1 MSRIRTL
8 AGIASV
14 LCIAFSL
21 NMLVW
26 QKDAFAALVWGALLL
41 GIVLGV
47 AWLVMAIAGLAGSA
61 GWEGWAAG
69 GVNAALSTLFFLGIC
84 IVLFVFFSK
93 WDASWDLTQEGRRE
107 LAPQTIQVLQT
118 MNREVEVL
126 CLFLRLDD
134 ELVWIARDKTIRFVQ
149 QCQQYTDLLKY
160 EEIDPQIDRPRL
172 EALGLTHVSTQ
183 GTVVIKSGGRQRVIT
198 LSGGSPRL
206 EERDFTNA
214 LINVLRDS
222 DVHVG
227 FLTGHEERDLGDTD
241 SVNGGSGLGNL
252 LRGESYQIERVAIK
266 LSGGG
271 AGEVPRDLDILV
283 INNPGSDLYPD
294 EIKAIDEYLEAG
306 GRLLVLL
313 EPWASTSANQSK
325 GELLR
330 PWLEERYGIRVG
342 SDVLLSKDRE
352 KAWQLEL
359 RNDDKPFEGV
369 DKGFME
375 YNGCFEKKHA
385 ITNAFDQVL
394 LLGSVR
400 SVTAAPKV
408 PKGVV
413 VTELIRSTPDFWA
426 ETDVKGLKEKGQAVQ
441 NPEEETGP
449 LSVAVAAVR
458 RTDDVDETGQPISSR
473 VVVMGDADWVTNG
486 QLMTEMQGNLNLML
500 NIFAWLS
507 EREDLIAI
515 RPSGKSDT
523 VILLTEGEQRAV
535 IWIST
540 LLTLQL
546 IVAAGIAMYLL
557 RRKFR

>member
-1 MSRIRTL
+1 VSRIRTL
-8 AGIASV
+8 TGIASV

-26 QKDAFAALVWGALLL
+26 QQDSFAAAVWGALLL
-41 GIVLGV
+41 GLVLGA
-47 AWLVMAIAGLAGSA
+47 AWLALAVLGLAGSA

-69 GVNAALSTLFFLGIC
+69 GVNAALSSLFFLGIC
-84 IVLFVFFSK
+84 IVLYVFFSK
-93 WDASWDLTQEGRRE
+93 WDASWDLTQEGRRD

-134 ELVWIARDKTIRFVQ
+134 ELVWIARDKTIRFIEE
-149 QCQQYTDLLKY
+149 CQKHTGLLKY
-160 EEIDPQIDRPRL
+160 EEIDPQIERPRL

-183 GTVVIKSGGRQRVIT
+183 GTVVIKSGGRQRIIT

-227 FLTGHEERDLGDTD
+227 FLTGHEERDPGDTD
-241 SVNGGSGLGNL
+241 PKTGGSALGNL
-252 LRGESYQIERVAIK
+252 LLGESYKIGRVAIQI
-266 LSGGG
+266 S
-271 AGEVPRDLDILV
+271 APEVPRDLDILV
-283 INNPGSDLYPD
+283 INNPGGDLHPV
-294 EIKAIDEYLEAG
+294 EIKAIDEYLEDG

-313 EPWASTSANQSK
+313 EPWTNVSAALGH
-325 GELLR
+325 GEQLR

-352 KAWQLEL
+352 KPWQLEL
-359 RNDDKPFEGV
+359 RNDDKPFENT
-369 DKGFME
+369 DEGFMQ
-375 YNGCFEKKHA
+375 YNGSFHKEHA
-385 ITNAFDQVL
+385 ITNDFDQLL

-400 SVTAAPKV
+400 SVSAAPKI
-408 PKGVV
+408 PEGVA
-413 VTELIRSTPDFWA
+413 VTELIRSTPDYWG
-426 ETDVKGLKEKGQAVQ
+426 ESDVAALKDKGEAVQ
-441 NPEEETGP
+441 NTEEEKGP
-449 LSVAVAAVR
+449 LSVAAAAVR
-458 RTDDVDETGQPISSR
+458 QTGTIDETGQPVRSR
-473 VVVMGDADWVTNG
+473 VVVVGDADFVTNG
-486 QLMTEMQGNLNLML
+486 QLMTEVQGNLNLML
-500 NIFAWLS
+500 NTFAWLS

-515 RPSGKSDT
+515 RPTGKIDQAIVLS
-523 VILLTEGEQRAV
+523 EGEKRAIV
-535 IWIST
+535 WVST

-546 IVAAGIAMYLL
+546 VVAAGMVVYIL